1 MENLHYSR
9 RLLPEVTLAVP
20 PATARINHDPVDD
33 VPIGNNVNRFDAN
46 VVVDW
51 QYLHALICSL
61 VLNSIIKCVF
71 RCSTPILA
79 DSSSNH
85 TNNKGIKKKVL
96 KTFPVITYSTELKH
110 PGLNSECVICLSE
123 FGIGEKI
130 KVLPKH
136 CFIETCRKIV
146 NGDNSVTTNAI
157 SSARVE
163 EIVIRIEPLEREDT
177 YVIVANLHKEYVSS
191 KQKVCVGC
199 ISPYKAQVFA
209 IQQILGKKYSNDI
222 KNDFSVNVQ
231 SVDSFQGC
239 EEDVI
244 LISTVCYNNSG
255 SIIDERV
262 LKCFVS
268 FLYRYCLWILR
279 NGSTLVN
286 SGSIWKNLVVDA
298 KARGCYFDVT
308 DNNRLNQ
315 AILNTTIELDK
326 LKTLLRTDSP
336 IFESAQWKVI
346 FSEDFA
352 KSIARIKDAE
362 ISKEVISLLV
372 KLSSGWHKSEKNSKF
387 SNKNR
392 ISSVLLERLQRMKD
406 GVREMRQWCHLMIQE
421 EETSHEENRIVMPSD
436 AASEPVSPMDA
447 RRSRDDN
454 DPNDIL

>member
-1 MENLHYSR
+1 MKLCFEELMRVRVLRDTYLYFFYHVGRSLR
-9 RLLPEVTLAVP
+9 RL
-20 PATARINHDPVDD
+20 
-33 VPIGNNVNRFDAN
+33 
-46 VVVDW
+46 
-51 QYLHALICSL
+51 
-61 VLNSIIKCVF
+61 K
-71 RCSTPILA
+71 IL
-79 DSSSNH
+79 
-85 TNNKGIKKKVL
+85 
-96 KTFPVITYSTELKH
+96 
-110 PGLNSECVICLSE
+110 LSDYQLRA
-123 FGIGEKI
+123 G
-130 KVLPKH
+130 
-136 CFIETCRKIV
+136 T
-146 NGDNSVTTNAI
+146 
-157 SSARVE
+157 
-163 EIVIRIEPLEREDT
+163 
-177 YVIVANLHKEYVSS
+177 VANY
-191 KQKVCVGC
+191 
-199 ISPYKAQVFA
+199 I
-209 IQQILGKKYSNDI
+209 
-222 KNDFSVNVQ
+222 
-231 SVDSFQGC
+231 
-239 EEDVI
+239 
-244 LISTVCYNNSG
+244 
-255 SIIDERV
+255 R
-262 LKCFVS
+262 
-268 FLYRYCLWILR
+268 
-279 NGSTLVN
+279 
-286 SGSIWKNLVVDA
+286 GSIWKNLVVDA

>member
-1 MENLHYSR
+1 MVAMTIVEGVGGGGGVNGGADGGLRGGSGAALMVVVVQWSWQLVGVGKGNWWTTVGLGWECWTEEG

-71 RCSTPILA
+71 R
-79 DSSSNH
+79 
-85 TNNKGIKKKVL
+85 
-96 KTFPVITYSTELKH
+96 
-110 PGLNSECVICLSE
+110 
-123 FGIGEKI
+123 
-130 KVLPKH
+130 H

-163 EIVIRIEPLEREDT
+163 EIVIRIEPLEREGRSLRRLKILLSDYQLRAGT
-177 YVIVANLHKEYVSS
+177 VANY
-191 KQKVCVGC
+191 
-199 ISPYKAQVFA
+199 I
-209 IQQILGKKYSNDI
+209 
-222 KNDFSVNVQ
+222 
-231 SVDSFQGC
+231 
-239 EEDVI
+239 
-244 LISTVCYNNSG
+244 
-255 SIIDERV
+255 
-262 LKCFVS
+262 
-268 FLYRYCLWILR
+268 RYCLWILR

>member
-1 MENLHYSR
+1 MDSEIELGRSLR
-9 RLLPEVTLAVP
+9 RL
-20 PATARINHDPVDD
+20 
-33 VPIGNNVNRFDAN
+33 
-46 VVVDW
+46 
-51 QYLHALICSL
+51 
-61 VLNSIIKCVF
+61 K
-71 RCSTPILA
+71 IL
-79 DSSSNH
+79 
-85 TNNKGIKKKVL
+85 
-96 KTFPVITYSTELKH
+96 
-110 PGLNSECVICLSE
+110 LSDYQLRA
-123 FGIGEKI
+123 G
-130 KVLPKH
+130 
-136 CFIETCRKIV
+136 T
-146 NGDNSVTTNAI
+146 
-157 SSARVE
+157 
-163 EIVIRIEPLEREDT
+163 
-177 YVIVANLHKEYVSS
+177 VANY
-191 KQKVCVGC
+191 
-199 ISPYKAQVFA
+199 I
-209 IQQILGKKYSNDI
+209 
-222 KNDFSVNVQ
+222 
-231 SVDSFQGC
+231 
-239 EEDVI
+239 
-244 LISTVCYNNSG
+244 
-255 SIIDERV
+255 R
-262 LKCFVS
+262 
-268 FLYRYCLWILR
+268 
-279 NGSTLVN
+279 
-286 SGSIWKNLVVDA
+286 GSIWKNLVVDA